1 MPAQT
6 VLPSGNGSHGEA
18 RASAQ
23 PRQAPP
29 VAVVIF
35 GASGD
40 LTHRK
45 LVPALFD
52 LYESRLLSRNFVV
65 IGFGRTPLTD
75 DDFRASLREG
85 VLRFSRHAPISETVW
100 RKFSSALYYQSGQ
113 FDDPT
118 SYRELGVRLAEI
130 DRAHATRGNRIFYL
144 ATPPELFPIITRKLG
159 ESDLNRPPSENAF
172 VRIVIEKPFGTDL
185 ASARQ
190 LNRDVLEVFE
200 ESQVYRID
208 HYLGKETV
216 QNVLAFRLANGIFEP
231 IWNRN
236 YVDHVQITVA
246 ETDGVGRRGGYY
258 DQVGAFR
265 DMVVNHMLQLLTIV
279 AMEPP
284 VVFEAEP
291 VRDEKLKVLK
301 ALRRIPPEQVG
312 ERTLRGQYTAGM
324 INGQPVSGYRGEEK
338 VAPDSWTETFV
349 VAKLA
354 IDNWRWAGTPFYLR
368 HGKRLPLRITEVA
381 IQFKRAPQMFFAGAE
396 QLEPNVLA
404 IRIQPDE
411 GISLRFAA
419 KAPGAT
425 MQLQEVDMNFLYRSS
440 FANAEHQVDA
450 YERLLLDAMLGDRTL
465 FTRADEVEQAWI
477 WSEDILEGFARRR
490 QDVHFYPAGTWGPA
504 WADAFIERDGRHWRK
519 YQTAS
524 DGALHQPLLLDSNA
538 EQTSILRASS

>member
-1 MPAQT
+1 MAEIAS
-6 VLPSGNGSHGEA
+6 VNGSDDVRAAA
-18 RASAQ
+18 R

-29 VAVVIF
+29 VALVIF

-40 LTHRK
+40 LTQRK
-45 LVPALFD
+45 RVPALFD
-52 LYESRLLSRNFVV
+52 LFQDGLLARNFAVL
-65 IGFGRTPLTD
+65 GFGRTPLSD
-75 DDFRASLREG
+75 AQFREALAPG
-85 VLRFSRHAPISETVW
+85 VQRFSRHAPVSDRAWNV
-100 RKFSSALYYQSGQ
+100 FSQLLHYQQGQ
-113 FDDPT
+113 SDDLA
-118 SYRELGVRLAEI
+118 SYRRLEERLAEM
-130 DRAHATRGNRIFYL
+130 DAAHGTRGNRLFYL
-144 ATPPELFPIITRKLG
+144 ATPPELFPVITCKLG
-159 ESDLNRPPSENAF
+159 EAGLNRAATEHQF

-185 ASARQ
+185 PSARN
-190 LNRDVLEVFE
+190 LNRQVQDVFD

-236 YVDHVQITVA
+236 YIDHVQITVA

-265 DMVVNHMLQLLTIV
+265 DMVVNHMLQLLCVI

-284 VVFEAEP
+284 VVFDAEP

-312 ERTLRGQYTAGM
+312 ERTLRGQYTAGV
-324 INGQPVSGYRGEEK
+324 IDGQAVSGYRGEEK

-349 VAKLA
+349 VAKLEV
-354 IDNWRWAGTPFYLR
+354 DNWRWAGTPFYLR
-368 HGKRLPLRITEVA
+368 HGKRLPRRITEIA
-381 IQFKRAPQMFFAGAE
+381 IQFKRAPQTFFPGGE
-396 QLEPNVLA
+396 QLDPNVLA

-419 KAPGAT
+419 KSPGAT

-440 FANAEHQVDA
+440 FFNANRQVDA

-465 FTRADEVEQAWI
+465 FTRADEVEQAWV
-477 WSEDILEGFARRR
+477 WAADILEGFGRRR

-519 YQTAS
+519 YDTPSQEP
-524 DGALHQPLLLDSNA
+524 ALQVTPARS
-538 EQTSILRASS
+538 TSAARSRVAH